1 MIIKKIIKHKIYKYA
16 MRYCDSVKIGER
28 SVYFMF
34 GTQILR
40 ISDHIGKNSS
50 GDIAI
55 LIDKK
60 GNYILHQ
67 YKTNGV
73 AVVSYDEIKTI
84 IKGLSINC
92 TLCAAH
98 TQQEIT
104 ESQKTIQGQ
113 EIARLNK
120 LVHQLKEEIKIL
132 KN

>member
-1 MIIKKIIKHKIYKYA
+1 
-16 MRYCDSVKIGER
+16 
-28 SVYFMF
+28 MF
-34 GTQILR
+34 QFICETKDFASSLKR
-40 ISDHIGKNSS
+40 FCDHIGKNSS

-98 TQQEIT
+98 TQQEIA

-120 LVHQLKEEIKIL
+120 LVHQLKEEIKII